1 MAPQPPGDHWPVVT
15 AYVSRRPS
23 SASWLDAYAH
33 RLFQAS
39 SEREIAE
46 ALLGATC
53 ALVPRGGAVY
63 RSGQRI
69 AATGSGLAFP
79 RADSG
84 APASHLRFESDTLT
98 LVADAAP
105 HVQGSA
111 TAKLLTDVVD
121 LAATTLEAL
130 DRRTLMRERLRTLAQ
145 HVEGRTDSA

>member
-1 MAPQPPGDHWPVVT
+1 MVT
-15 AYVSRRPS
+15 AYVQRRPS
-23 SASWLDAYAH
+23 SAAWLDAYAH
-33 RLFQAS
+33 QLFQAR
-39 SEREIAE
+39 SEHEIAE
-46 ALLGATC
+46 ALLAATC
-53 ALVPRGGAVY
+53 ALIPRGGAVY

-79 RADSG
+79 RADTG
-84 APASHLRFESDTLT
+84 APDSQLRFESDALT

-130 DRRTLMRERLRTLAQ
+130 DRRILMRERLRTLAQ
-145 HVEGRTDSA
+145 RVEGRADTA

>member
-1 MAPQPPGDHWPVVT
+1 MVT

-33 RLFQAS
+33 RLFQAR
-39 SEREIAE
+39 SEHEIAE
-46 ALLGATC
+46 ALLAATC

-63 RSGQRI
+63 RDGRRI
-69 AATGSGLAFP
+69 AATGSGLALP
-79 RADSG
+79 RADDQ
-84 APASHLRFESDTLT
+84 PTDSHLRFASDALT

-105 HVQGSA
+105 HVQGSV
-111 TAKLLTDVVD
+111 TAKLLTDIVD

-145 HVEGRTDSA
+145 RVEGTADPA

>member
-1 MAPQPPGDHWPVVT
+1 VVT
-15 AYVSRRPS
+15 AYVQRRPS

-33 RLFQAS
+33 RLFQAR
-39 SEREIAE
+39 SEHEIAE
-46 ALLGATC
+46 ALLAATC

-63 RSGQRI
+63 RGGERI

-79 RADSG
+79 RTDTDTPVSQ
-84 APASHLRFESDTLT
+84 LRFESDTLT
-98 LVADAAP
+98 LIADAAP

-145 HVEGRTDSA
+145 RVEGRADPA